1 MNSMCFVKRCKLLM
15 YLVPPYA
22 PGQVTVQKA
31 ASDACM
37 WLNHKVRDSG
47 RKKKKGVK
55 PSVVSS
61 FWVFCIHIYVNAFAW
76 SLAPA
81 SSSQQSSSKSTKFNN
96 ILREKVRGREK
107 SINFLLPI
115 NKTMVI
121 LFGRYG
127 VLAWLLQA
135 DNFTTTNMMSQ
146 EPRAQPP
153 ALPLASLLGNHLTLP
168 SLSAP
173 LRRS

>member
-1 MNSMCFVKRCKLLM
+1 M
-15 YLVPPYA
+15 YVIKSQ
-22 PGQVTVQKA
+22 GQGF
-31 ASDACM
+31 
-37 WLNHKVRDSG
+37 RE
-47 RKKKKGVK
+47 KKKKGVK

-81 SSSQQSSSKSTKFNN
+81 SGSQQSSSKSTKFNN

-121 LFGRYG
+121 LFGWYG

-135 DNFTTTNMMSQ
+135 DNFTTTNTMSQ